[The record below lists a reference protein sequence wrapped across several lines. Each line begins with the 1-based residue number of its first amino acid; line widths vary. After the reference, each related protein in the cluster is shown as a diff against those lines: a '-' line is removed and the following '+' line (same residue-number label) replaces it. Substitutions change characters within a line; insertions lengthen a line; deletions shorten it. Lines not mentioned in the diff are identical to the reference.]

1 MEDKNIEEA
10 LVDSEV
16 IVKQP
21 NDEDRVKR
29 RQAYS
34 YCLQSLIMALIVTI
48 ALTII
53 HHKTST
59 EASPIE
65 TTPSET
71 AVATTTPIE
80 TTTIPTE
87 TTIETTAA
95 TTIPIETTIVTTPP
109 TPIETTPVTEPTH
122 IQETIIKNTWD
133 DRRAEYP
140 VATEAWLYMKNEF
153 GWSDI
158 VCAGIM
164 GNLMRETGGDTLQ
177 LNADSSGNS
186 GLGII
191 QWIGQRR
198 RDIVNRYGSQP
209 TVEQQMIF
217 MKDELYG
224 TNGVTQQVTD
234 QQRERILNA
243 DSPEECAAEFARWFE
258 RPAETSYGGREAN
271 AVRAYNYFA
280 E

>member
-1 MEDKNIEEA
+1 MEDKNVEEA
-10 LVDSEV
+10 LVDSEATA
-16 IVKQP
+16 KKP

-29 RQAYS
+29 RQSYI
-34 YCLQSLIMALIVTI
+34 YCLQSLIIALIVTI

-65 TTPSET
+65 TTPIET
-71 AVATTTPIE
+71 AATTTIPIE
-80 TTTIPTE
+80 TATAIFETTIPTE
-87 TTIETTAA
+87 TAVAI
-95 TTIPIETTIVTTPP
+95 
-109 TPIETTPVTEPTH
+109 TPITEPTH
-122 IQETIIKNTWD
+122 TQETIVKNTWD

-186 GLGII
+186 GLGLI

-198 RDIVNRYGSQP
+198 RDIVNEYGSQP

-217 MKDELYG
+217 MRDELYG
-224 TNGVTQQVTD
+224 MNGVVQQVTD

-258 RPAETSYGGREAN
+258 RPAETSYSRREAN
-271 AVRAYNYFA
+271 AARAYKYFT